1 MPKRRS
7 DDDDSEMQMSDEI
20 QTISD
25 SKRSKSKPGEIDEN
39 DIINRLK
46 NIFLNITNSPQ
57 YLNYIEF
64 LIRQCAKAAVH
75 HGPQYGPQYGDEEIE
90 STFFPDE
97 ELASMLVEFRV
108 LPPMPEIIK
117 GVYYDDFKK
126 DFFTGGFYSNA
137 FKLLNAYIKQ
147 QQQVGGKKRSTKR
160 KSTKRKSTKRKSAK
174 RKSAKRKSAKRKSTK
189 RKSAKR
195 KSAKRKSAKRK
206 STKRKSVKR
215 KSTKRKS
222 TKRKSVKR
230 KSTKRKSTKRSTR
243 RNNTPLSERDNEMNR
258 RNPKSQFYRG
268 PNYRARV

>member
-7 DDDDSEMQMSDEI
+7 DDDDDDDSKMQMSDEI

-25 SKRSKSKPGEIDEN
+25 SKRSKSKPGEINEN

-64 LIRQCAKAAVH
+64 LIRRCAKVAVH
-75 HGPQYGPQYGDEEIE
+75 NGPQYGPQYGDEEIE

-117 GVYYDDFKK
+117 GIYYDDFKH
-126 DFFTGGFYSNA
+126 TLLTNSIYSNA
-137 FKLLNAYIKQ
+137 LELLNKYIKQ

-160 KSTKRKSTKRKSAK
+160 KSTKRKST
-174 RKSAKRKSAKRKSTK
+174 KRKSTK

-222 TKRKSVKR
+222 TKRKSTKRKSTKR

-268 PNYRARV
+268 PK